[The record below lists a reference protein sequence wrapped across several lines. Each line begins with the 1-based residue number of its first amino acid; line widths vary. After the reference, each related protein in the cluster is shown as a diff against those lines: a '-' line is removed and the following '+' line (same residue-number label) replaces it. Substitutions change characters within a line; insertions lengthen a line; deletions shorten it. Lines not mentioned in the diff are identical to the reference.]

1 MPTFILS
8 PPTGKDESLFF
19 QFRVVHEESEANLKF
34 VEKQVFYK
42 PPSVSAKPNKS
53 ALTLKFQCVENAKP
67 IDVGDELVLFRPKPQ
82 ETDKEQKRVLA
93 SLEARPSKSQKVS

>member
-1 MPTFILS
+1 MQTFIIS
-8 PPTGKDESLFF
+8 PPTGKDDSLFF

-34 VEKQVFYK
+34 VEEQVFFAL
-42 PPSVSAKPNKS
+42 PSVSAKPNKS
-53 ALTLKFQCVENAKP
+53 ARTIKFQCVQNVKP

-82 ETDKEQKRVLA
+82 KAEKQQKRVLA